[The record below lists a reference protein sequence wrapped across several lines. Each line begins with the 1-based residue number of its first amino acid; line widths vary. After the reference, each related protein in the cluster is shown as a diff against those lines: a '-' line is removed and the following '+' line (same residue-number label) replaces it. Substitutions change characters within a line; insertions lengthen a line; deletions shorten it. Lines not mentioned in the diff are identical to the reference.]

1 MNKENMV
8 EEKAKPKV
16 ELIKRA
22 KTDGA
27 PVNAFVPAEAG
38 ESSGEKR
45 KVIVVKKKPSVTGEN
60 NSSAENRG
68 AVPVKSQPR
77 VTVTVHPHKNRGAKP
92 VAAKPDESLEA
103 KEFKGEPKANAEV
116 KPIETAAAVVPVTT
130 VAAGHVAA
138 ATAAPATTVAPAA
151 ASAPPAAATVVPAT
165 TVAPT
170 APAASTPPVAP
181 AAPVASAPPIAAAT
195 AVASATPVAS
205 ATTVA
210 PAASATAGESA
221 TPVITTAT
229 VVAAPP
235 VASATPV
242 TAATAVA
249 SAAAVA
255 LATTVAPAAASATPV
270 TAPAAPVPP
279 QNAAPQAAGTPGAVP
294 PRSARL
300 TEVTSI
306 TMAARPKV
314 AAGRVGGRFVG
325 PRPPAENRSSP
336 VIGRSMSNYE
346 RAPGT
351 APGSAA
357 VGGRGGDGARHGWQ
371 GRQGGGGQGGQRGPF
386 RPGTG
391 QGGPRPFG
399 GGQAG
404 NGQRPFVPGSRP
416 GGRPGSAPT
425 ATPMPSDAAKSSI
438 KKSFKAKKTIFKKKE
453 QEMEEKLLQTK
464 KKITH
469 IANPIPKSIDIME
482 VVSVSDLARKL
493 NLKASDLIGKLMG
506 MGMMVTIN
514 QQIDSDTA
522 ILLAAEFGAEVKIV
536 SLYEETLIDTG
547 KDAETDKTLR
557 PPVVTVMG
565 HVDHGKTK
573 LLDAIRST
581 NVTEGEAGG
590 ITQHIGAY
598 TVKAADSFITFL
610 DTPGHEAFTR
620 MRARGAQVTD
630 IVVLVVAADDGVMPQ
645 TVEAINHAR
654 EAKVPIIVAL
664 NKIDKPEANPDR
676 VRSQLSDMGLAPEEW
691 GGQNI
696 FVPISAKKK
705 EGIED
710 LMEAIL
716 LQSEMLDLK
725 AVFSHTAEGKII
737 ESRIDQGRGIVAT
750 VLIQR
755 GTLKIGDSFVAG
767 VWPGKVRAL
776 FDDKGARVDEATPS
790 MPVEVLGFE
799 GIPNAGDPLQVVS
812 DEKEARGYAV
822 KRQEL
827 KRFEDAKNVRK
838 ITLDNLYDTINEG
851 EIQELKVVIKGDV
864 QGSVEA
870 IRSSLEELSTRE
882 VRLSVIQALP
892 GAINEGD
899 VDLASASNAIV
910 IGFNVRPTPK
920 AKALATE
927 EKVDIRK
934 YNVIYRVV
942 EEMKQAME
950 GLLKPDIKEDVIGT
964 VEVREVF
971 KISRGGTIAGCFVS
985 TGTVKRSASI
995 NLLRDSVVLH
1005 TGKIASLRRFKDDV
1019 KEVTAGYECG
1029 IALDSFEDLRVG
1041 DQFEVFEIIEVARK
1055 LEQKSA
1061 GERQETRLETK
1072 KT

>member
-1 MNKENMV
+1 
-8 EEKAKPKV
+8 
-16 ELIKRA
+16 
-22 KTDGA
+22 
-27 PVNAFVPAEAG
+27 
-38 ESSGEKR
+38 
-45 KVIVVKKKPSVTGEN
+45 
-60 NSSAENRG
+60 
-68 AVPVKSQPR
+68 
-77 VTVTVHPHKNRGAKP
+77 
-92 VAAKPDESLEA
+92 
-103 KEFKGEPKANAEV
+103 
-116 KPIETAAAVVPVTT
+116 
-130 VAAGHVAA
+130 
-138 ATAAPATTVAPAA
+138 
-151 ASAPPAAATVVPAT
+151 
-165 TVAPT
+165 
-170 APAASTPPVAP
+170 
-181 AAPVASAPPIAAAT
+181 
-195 AVASATPVAS
+195 
-205 ATTVA
+205 
-210 PAASATAGESA
+210 
-221 TPVITTAT
+221 
-229 VVAAPP
+229 
-235 VASATPV
+235 
-242 TAATAVA
+242 
-249 SAAAVA
+249 
-255 LATTVAPAAASATPV
+255 
-270 TAPAAPVPP
+270 
-279 QNAAPQAAGTPGAVP
+279 
-294 PRSARL
+294 
-300 TEVTSI
+300 
-306 TMAARPKV
+306 
-314 AAGRVGGRFVG
+314 
-325 PRPPAENRSSP
+325 
-336 VIGRSMSNYE
+336 
-346 RAPGT
+346 
-351 APGSAA
+351 
-357 VGGRGGDGARHGWQ
+357 
-371 GRQGGGGQGGQRGPF
+371 
-386 RPGTG
+386 
-391 QGGPRPFG
+391 
-399 GGQAG
+399 
-404 NGQRPFVPGSRP
+404 
-416 GGRPGSAPT
+416 
-425 ATPMPSDAAKSSI
+425 
-438 KKSFKAKKTIFKKKE
+438 
-453 QEMEEKLLQTK
+453 MEEKLLQTK
-464 KKITH
+464 KKISH
-469 IANPIPKSIDIME
+469 IANPIPKSVDIME
-482 VVSVSDLARKL
+482 VISVSELARKL
-493 NLKASDLIGKLMG
+493 NLKASDLIAKLMR

-522 ILLAAEFGAEVKIV
+522 TLLASEFGAEVKIV

-547 KDAETDKTLR
+547 KDEDGDKTWR

-598 TVKAADSFITFL
+598 TVKAGDSFITFL

-654 EAKVPIIVAL
+654 EAQVPIIVAL

-676 VRSQLSDMGLAPEEW
+676 VKSQLSDLGLAPEEW
-691 GGQNI
+691 GGQTM

-716 LQSEMLDLK
+716 LQAEVLDLK
-725 AVFSHTAEGKII
+725 AVFDHTAEGKII

-776 FDDKGARVDEATPS
+776 FDDKGARVNEASPS

-799 GIPNAGDPLQVVS
+799 GIPNAGDPLQVVA

-851 EIQELKVVIKGDV
+851 EIQELKVIIKGDV

-870 IRSSLEELSTRE
+870 IRSSLEELSTKE

-899 VDLASASNAIV
+899 VDLAAASNAIV

-920 AKALATE
+920 AKALALE

-950 GLLKPDIKEDVIGT
+950 GLLKPDTKEEVIGT
-964 VEVREVF
+964 MEVREVY

-985 TGTVKRSASI
+985 TGLVKRSASV
-995 NLLRDSVVLH
+995 NVLRDNVVIH
-1005 TGKIASLRRFKDDV
+1005 SGKIASLRRFKDDV
-1019 KEVTAGYECG
+1019 KEVATEYECG
-1029 IALDSFEDLRVG
+1029 IALDGFENLQVG

-1055 LEQKSA
+1055 LS
-1061 GERQETRLETK
+1061 
-1072 KT
+1072 